1 MTAPSYA
8 PTQEQQ
14 NVIDHAGTAFI
25 TACPGAG
32 KTRTMVERA
41 RQLLNHPDDRRG
53 VAFLSFT
60 NAAVDELEARLR
72 AFGVLPAPLF
82 PSFLGTFD
90 RFLWQFLIAPFGI
103 PDCDQLA
110 KLVPDKSNWEVKPPY
125 EGAQALRLRCFDR
138 ATGKVIPALARDE
151 GFDVYKRQIVA
162 HETIALNTIKRA
174 RSQGQIDFE
183 DVRVVVRE
191 RLSDV
196 AFAKRVG
203 AALASRFREIMV
215 DEAQDCNPADLE
227 IVDWLRTSGIRVKV
241 ICDPHQS
248 IYEFRGGL
256 TDELQRFAATF
267 DATDRLP
274 MSGNFRSSPAIC
286 AAIVTLRPPSS
297 RSDPDTPLGPHRS
310 DTTPVHILSYSGSA
324 VSPAIGSTFRGL
336 VEGLSIPLH
345 LAPVLASTRASA
357 SKAIGQPTID
367 QTTHMTLLLAEAA
380 MNYHFAFAVG
390 NRRDALVNLHRIV
403 LMVQGHISALGAY
416 HSYLLSEG
424 LEDGRWR
431 PEIIA
436 LANGLRF
443 DQADTVAQWL
453 ARARTL
459 LVTGLV
465 ANSTIGQRLRAHAG
479 LSAALAGAP
488 TNSSPAR
495 TIHSVKGQEFPGVCV
510 VLTTKTAG
518 AIIDLLEG
526 QTSTG
531 ADEEAR
537 KIYVGASRAQ
547 RLLAIAVPKSR
558 AARLEKILV
567 AGGCDVRVHQT

>member
-1 MTAPSYA
+1 VTAPSYA

-41 RQLLNHPDDRRG
+41 RQLLNHPDNRRG

-72 AFGVLPAPLF
+72 SVGVLPAPLF
-82 PSFLGTFD
+82 PSFIGTFD

-103 PDCDQLA
+103 PDCDQLP

-125 EGAQALRLRCFDR
+125 DGAQALRLRCFDR
-138 ATGKVIPALARDE
+138 ATGKVIPPLAKDE
-151 GFDVYKRQIVA
+151 GFDVDKRQISA
-162 HETIALNTIKRA
+162 HETSALSTIRRA

-183 DVRVVVRE
+183 DVRVCVRE

-196 AFAKRVG
+196 AFAKRLG
-203 AALASRFREIMV
+203 AALAARFREIIV

-227 IVDWLRTSGIRVKV
+227 IVDWLRASGMRVKV

-248 IYEFRGGL
+248 IYEFRGGV
-256 TDELQRFAATF
+256 TDALQRFAATF

-274 MSGNFRSSPAIC
+274 MSGNFRSNPAIC

-297 RSDPDTPLGPHRS
+297 RSDPDKPLGPHRA
-310 DTTPVHILSYSGSA
+310 DMTPVHILSYGGSA

-336 VEGLSIPLH
+336 VEALGIPIH

-357 SKAIGQPTID
+357 SKAIGQPTIEP
-367 QTTHMTLLLAEAA
+367 TAHMTLLLAEAA

-403 LMVQGHISALGAY
+403 LLIPGRIGALGAY

-443 DQADTVAQWL
+443 DQTDTVDQWL
-453 ARARTL
+453 ARARSR
-459 LVTGLV
+459 LVFLPASKPGRSETPLV
-465 ANSTIGQRLRAHAG
+465 SC
-479 LSAALAGAP
+479 P
-488 TNSSPAR
+488 
-495 TIHSVKGQEFPGVCV
+495 C
-510 VLTTKTAG
+510 
-518 AIIDLLEG
+518 
-526 QTSTG
+526 
-531 ADEEAR
+531 
-537 KIYVGASRAQ
+537 
-547 RLLAIAVPKSR
+547 
-558 AARLEKILV
+558 RLEPSQQGYRWMG
-567 AGGCDVRVHQT
+567 ARSPPG